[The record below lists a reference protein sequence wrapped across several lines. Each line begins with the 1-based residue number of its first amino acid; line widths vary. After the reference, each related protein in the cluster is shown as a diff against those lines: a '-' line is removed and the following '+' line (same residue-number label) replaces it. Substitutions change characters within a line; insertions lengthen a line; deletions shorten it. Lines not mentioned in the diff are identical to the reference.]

1 MLIKGKMIPF
11 TQSNN
16 KTSRSSN
23 RKEKTKNNNAKK
35 QIKLDNR
42 NQVEFLKKSIIFHDS
57 YCMLKT
63 PEEKMLF
70 FRVA

>member
-42 NQVEFLKKSIIFHDS
+42 NQVEFLKKINNFS
-57 YCMLKT
+57 
-63 PEEKMLF
+63 
-70 FRVA
+70 

>member
-35 QIKLDNR
+35 QIKRAICLGLSVKNSGKAR
-42 NQVEFLKKSIIFHDS
+42 IMATKL
-57 YCMLKT
+57 T
-63 PEEKMLF
+63 
-70 FRVA
+70 AG

>member
-42 NQVEFLKKSIIFHDS
+42 NQVEF
-57 YCMLKT
+57 
-63 PEEKMLF
+63 
-70 FRVA
+70 